1 MQRTGRMM
9 HHIYLEPGIYDG
21 RYAMSKG
28 KRIKPLAFI
37 VLCAMGILSW
47 CSMSAQTMETSLE
60 PASDTLNILAPD
72 PSLEVK
78 ESYLGV
84 TERISVKPGKVE
96 GTLTYRKGW
105 IYTSD
110 NKPLRPEDAGL
121 YFSPGAVKKYA
132 RDVKVFASGNN
143 IMGVGLGVG
152 LAGALGLAADTALSD
167 YAIGAVCVTAAAV
180 AVVTVVPCTII
191 SCPMMIK
198 GKVRMK
204 RLVREYNAHYL
215 FAE

>member
-1 MQRTGRMM
+1 MN
-9 HHIYLEPGIYDG
+9 
-21 RYAMSKG
+21 KG
-28 KRIKPLAFI
+28 KRIKSLAFI
-37 VLCAMGILSW
+37 AFCAMGMISW
-47 CSMSAQTMETSLE
+47 CSSMSAQTMESSLE
-60 PASDTLNILAPD
+60 PAADTLNILAPEMY
-72 PSLEVK
+72 PEVK
-78 ESYLGV
+78 EAYPGV
-84 TERISVKPGKVE
+84 TERISVKPRKVE

-110 NKPLRPEDAGL
+110 NKPLMPEDASL
-121 YFSPGAVKKYA
+121 YFSPAAVRKYA

-152 LAGALGLAADTALSD
+152 LAGALGLAANTALSD
-167 YAIGAVCVTAAAV
+167 YEIGAVCVTAAVV

-191 SCPMMIK
+191 ACPMMIK